1 MKKKK
6 ISESISVSTE
16 QHNFFI
22 ENYCWVWIYVYLCVR
37 TVPIDSNAIYDY
49 FIRFHCIV
57 GVSEYLMQIIHSIFF
72 EILIQSND
80 GCMDM
85 RFFRN
90 KNDYIIV
97 PKPHLIWRTLQSG
110 NSKTGWHLIS
120 TILFFC
126 SLARSLDSLALN
138 FKAIWN
144 MTWKKEPFQS
154 YIQWAHLNLTRRHLV
169 IWLDDQD
176 FAKSQRVFISLIAFW
191 INVCIGIEQI
201 DYYGLWPS
209 RAEKRQFLCA
219 IHCITKI

>member
-49 FIRFHCIV
+49 FIRFHWIV

-144 MTWKKEPFQS
+144 MTWKKRTISIVHSMSPFKFNETPFS
-154 YIQWAHLNLTRRHLV
+154 HLTRWSR
-169 IWLDDQD
+169 
-176 FAKSQRVFISLIAFW
+176 FCEESKSVYFI
-191 INVCIGIEQI
+191 NC
-201 DYYGLWPS
+201 
-209 RAEKRQFLCA
+209 FLN
-219 IHCITKI
+219 